1 VRRRSD
7 AGDVEKLLSVIN
19 ISETFLGNAYK
30 GAFFQNGIYRDFNE
44 RERKLLKI
52 IEKSMNNIIH
62 LF

>member
-44 RERKLLKI
+44 RERMKGKGSFSKLSRKV
-52 IEKSMNNIIH
+52 
-62 LF
+62 